1 LETSREQMLAR
12 IRTGLAQSRATL
24 ADMAARTAHTA
35 PPFVH
40 PPEEDLPAQ
49 FATELAKLEGYPHR
63 CADDEEA
70 LEVIRAI
77 LQQHQATSVVAWDHA
92 QIRLRGLDALLVE
105 LGAQALDGAIIGPER
120 AAQLATLEP
129 APVCISGADAGIA
142 ESGTLVLRSGPGR
155 GRLASLIAPVHIA
168 VLRRTQI
175 VRGLGAA
182 LALIRERYGHDPLID
197 SSNLT
202 LITGPSRTGDIE
214 LTLTLGVHGPRE
226 IHAVLID

>member
-1 LETSREQMLAR
+1 METSRDHMLAR
-12 IRTGLAQSRATL
+12 IRASLDHSRATL
-24 ADMAARTAHTA
+24 AELAARRPHAP

-40 PPEEDLPAQ
+40 PPQDDLPAQ
-49 FATELAKLEGYPHR
+49 FAAELAKLEGYPHR
-63 CADDEEA
+63 CSDDAEA
-70 LEVIRAI
+70 LEAIRAI
-77 LQQHQATSVVAWDHA
+77 LQRHQATGVVAWDWA
-92 QIRLRGLDALLVE
+92 QLGLPGLGALLAE
-105 LGAQALDGAIIGPER
+105 LGAHVLGGDIIGPQR
-120 AAQLATLEP
+120 ADRLAAIEP
-129 APVCISGADAGIA
+129 AKVCISGAEAGIA
-142 ESGTLVLRSGPGR
+142 ESGTLVLRSGVGR
-155 GRLASLIAPVHIA
+155 GRLASLVAPVHIA

-202 LITGPSRTGDIE
+202 LISGPSRTGDIE